1 MMAFSRS
8 KQLSIVEIEEVDQA
22 NNLIATYIKSTST
35 ENGLRLD
42 VIVII
47 PSFVFIFTSGP
58 DAKKIQKSSTSFGRN
73 ILNAFL
79 PAGYPHSVTEDY
91 LQ

>member
-1 MMAFSRS
+1 MMAISRS
-8 KQLSIVEIEEVDQA
+8 KTQSIVEIEEVDHA
-22 NNLIATYIKSTST
+22 NNLTATYIKSTSA
-35 ENGLRLD
+35 ENGSRLD
-42 VIVII
+42 VIVTI
-47 PSFVFIFTSGP
+47 PSFVLIFRSETDS
-58 DAKKIQKSSTSFGRN
+58 KKIQKSSTSYAKN